1 MKALILAAGLGTRL
15 LPYTRHTPK
24 PLFTINQRPVLA
36 LTIERL
42 QRAGCRAV
50 IVNTH
55 HLHERIEAFLSEN
68 TWPLPVTVRYE
79 PEILGTGG
87 AVRNTAD
94 LWADGPLLVINA
106 DVVSDIDLAQVYRY
120 HRQAGCSVTM
130 VMHDWPEFN
139 TVTVDAGDRVVDFAA
154 GTPQSGTPQAG
165 LRPMAFTGIHVLDRR
180 VLDYLPP
187 KGPAHIIDAYATMI
201 RADEPIAAMV
211 LDHPY
216 WRDIGTPQSYFRAA
230 AEQMGPLAFE
240 KALGKRPSAPIERFP
255 LQGDGSD
262 RRWYRIA
269 CGRHSL
275 VMVDHGIRPA
285 RDGQQEV
292 DAFIDIG
299 THLAAKGVAVPR
311 IFLHDRFSGLVF
323 LEDLGDEHL
332 QDVAARQKSPEQLM
346 RLYREVIDQWGHM
359 AVAGEQGFSTRWTW
373 QTPCYDRELILEREC
388 RYFVDAFLAGYLGRS
403 ETYADLATEFSPLA
417 DRTIDY
423 GIPGF
428 LHRDLQSRNIMVKEE
443 RIYFIDF
450 QGGRLGPLQYDL
462 ASLLIDPYVQL
473 PPELQKELM
482 AYALRKLQ
490 EITDIDAAEFQRGYD
505 CCALTRNLQMLGA
518 FGYLTRVKGK
528 GYFEAYIPAA
538 VSALKRH
545 LNSQTT
551 LRLPRLTAIINEIA
565 DEER

>member
-24 PLFTINQRPVLA
+24 PLFTINRRPVLA

-55 HLHERIEAFLSEN
+55 HLHERIEAFLSET
-68 TWPLPVTVRYE
+68 TWSLPVTARYE

-120 HRQAGCSVTM
+120 HRQAECSVTM

-139 TVTVDAGDRVVDFAA
+139 TVTVDADDRVVDFAA
-154 GTPQSGTPQAG
+154 GEPQAG
-165 LRPMAFTGIHVLDRR
+165 QHRMAFTGIHVLNRR

-187 KGPAHIIDAYATMI
+187 QGPAHIIDAYAAMI
-201 RADEPIAAMV
+201 KTGKPIAAMV

-216 WRDIGTPQSYFRAA
+216 WRDIGTPQSYFLAA
-230 AEQMGPLAFE
+230 AEQMAPLAFE
-240 KALGKRPSAPIERFP
+240 KALGRRPSAPIERFP

-262 RRWYRIA
+262 RRWYRVA
-269 CGRHSL
+269 CGTHSL

-299 THLAAKGVAVPR
+299 NHLAAKGVAVPR
-311 IFLHDRFSGLVF
+311 IWLHDRFSGLVF
-323 LEDLGDEHL
+323 LEDLGQTHL
-332 QDVAARQKSPEQLM
+332 QDIAARQNNPELLQI
-346 RLYREVIDQWGHM
+346 YRKVIDQWLHM
-359 AVAGEQGFSTRWTW
+359 ALSGKQDFSTRWTW

-388 RYFVDAFLAGYLGRS
+388 RYFVDAFLVGYLGRS
-403 ETYADLATEFSPLA
+403 ETYADLVADFSPLA
-417 DRTIDY
+417 DRTIDH

-473 PPELQKELM
+473 PPEMQKELL
-482 AYALRKLQ
+482 AYALHRLKA
-490 EITDIDAAEFQRGYD
+490 IANIDADGFQRGYD

-518 FGYLTRVKGK
+518 FGYLTRVKEK

-538 VSALKRH
+538 VSTLQRH

>member
-42 QRAGCRAV
+42 QRAGCSGV

-55 HLHERIEAFLSEN
+55 HLHEQIEAFLSD
-68 TWPLPVTVRYE
+68 TAWPMPVTVRYE

-94 LWADGPLLVINA
+94 LWGDGPLLVINA
-106 DVVSDIDLAQVYRY
+106 DVVCDIDLAQVFRY
-120 HRQAGCSVTM
+120 HCHAGCRVTM

-139 TVTVDAGDRVVDFAA
+139 TVTVDDDDRVVEFAA
-154 GTPQSGTPQAG
+154 GKASPG
-165 LRPMAFTGIHVLDRR
+165 LRRVAFTGIHVLDRC

-187 KGPAHIIDAYATMI
+187 QGPTHIIDAYAAMI
-201 RADEPIAAMV
+201 RAGEPIAAMV
-211 LDHPY
+211 MHHPY
-216 WRDIGTPQSYFRAA
+216 WRDIGTPQSYFLAA
-230 AEQMGPLAFE
+230 AEQMAPLAFK
-240 KALGKRPSAPIERFP
+240 KALGRRPSAPIERFP

-269 CGRHSL
+269 CGTHSL
-275 VMVDHGIRPA
+275 IMVDHGIRPA

-311 IFLHDRFSGLVF
+311 ILLHDRFSGLVF
-323 LEDLGDEHL
+323 LEDLGETHL
-332 QDVAARQKSPEQLM
+332 QDVAAGQNNPELLLQN
-346 RLYREVIDQWGHM
+346 YRKVIDQWLHM
-359 AVAGEQGFSTRWTW
+359 AMAGKQDFSIRWTW
-373 QTPCYDRELILEREC
+373 QTPYYDRELILEREC
-388 RYFVDAFLAGYLGRS
+388 RYFVDTFLGGYLGRS
-403 ETYADLATEFSPLA
+403 ETYADLSPEFSALA
-417 DRTIDY
+417 DRTIDH
-423 GIPGF
+423 GVPGF

-473 PPELQKELM
+473 PPELQKELL
-482 AYALRKLQ
+482 AYALHRLKA
-490 EITDIDAAEFQRGYD
+490 IANIDADEFQRGYD
-505 CCALTRNLQMLGA
+505 CCALTRNLQILGA

-528 GYFEAYIPAA
+528 GYFGAYIPAA
-538 VSALKRH
+538 VGTLQRH

>member
-36 LTIERL
+36 LTIARL

-68 TWPLPVTVRYE
+68 TWSLPVTVRYE

-139 TVTVDAGDRVVDFAA
+139 TVTVDADDRVVEFAA
-154 GTPQSGTPQAG
+154 GKPQAG
-165 LRPMAFTGIHVLDRR
+165 LRRMAFTGIHVLDRR
-180 VLDYLPP
+180 VLDHLPP
-187 KGPAHIIDAYATMI
+187 KGPAHIIDAYTAMLK
-201 RADEPIAAMV
+201 AGEPIAAMV

-216 WRDIGTPQSYFRAA
+216 WRDIGTPQSYFLAA
-230 AEQMGPLAFE
+230 AEQMAPVAFE
-240 KALGKRPSAPIERFP
+240 KALERRPSAPIERFP

-269 CGRHSL
+269 CGTHSI

-311 IFLHDRFSGLVF
+311 IWLHDRFSGLVF
-323 LEDLGDEHL
+323 LEDLGETHL
-332 QDVAARQKSPEQLM
+332 QEVAARQTNSELLLQS
-346 RLYREVIDQWGHM
+346 YRKVIDQWLHM
-359 AVAGEQGFSTRWTW
+359 AMAGRQDFSTRWTW

-388 RYFVDAFLAGYLGRS
+388 RYFVDAFLGGYLGRS
-403 ETYADLATEFSPLA
+403 ETYADLASEFSPLA
-417 DRTIDY
+417 DRTIDH

-473 PPELQKELM
+473 PPEIQKELM
-482 AYALRKLQ
+482 AYALRKLKT
-490 EITDIDAAEFQRGYD
+490 IANIDADEFQRGYD

-528 GYFEAYIPAA
+528 RYFEAYIPAA
-538 VSALKRH
+538 VSTLQRH

-551 LRLPRLTAIINEIA
+551 VRLPRLTAIINEIA

>member
-36 LTIERL
+36 LTIARL

-68 TWPLPVTVRYE
+68 TWSLPVTVRYE

-139 TVTVDAGDRVVDFAA
+139 TVTVDADDRVVEFAA
-154 GTPQSGTPQAG
+154 GKPQAG
-165 LRPMAFTGIHVLDRR
+165 LRRMAFTGIHVLDRR
-180 VLDYLPP
+180 VLDHLPP
-187 KGPAHIIDAYATMI
+187 KGPAHIIDAYTAMLK
-201 RADEPIAAMV
+201 AGEPIAAMV

-216 WRDIGTPQSYFRAA
+216 WRDIGTPQSYFLAA
-230 AEQMGPLAFE
+230 AEQMAPLAFE
-240 KALGKRPSAPIERFP
+240 KALERRPSALIERFP

-269 CGRHSL
+269 CGTRSL

-299 THLAAKGVAVPR
+299 THLAARGVAVPR
-311 IFLHDRFSGLVF
+311 IWLHDRFSGLVF
-323 LEDLGDEHL
+323 LEDLGETHL
-332 QDVAARQKSPEQLM
+332 QEVAARQTNSELLLQS
-346 RLYREVIDQWGHM
+346 YRKVIDQWLHM
-359 AVAGEQGFSTRWTW
+359 AMAGRQDFSTRWTW

-388 RYFVDAFLAGYLGRS
+388 RYFVDAFLGGYLGRS
-403 ETYADLATEFSPLA
+403 ETYADLASEFSPLA
-417 DRTIDY
+417 DRTIDH

-473 PPELQKELM
+473 PPEIQKELM
-482 AYALRKLQ
+482 AYALRKLKT
-490 EITDIDAAEFQRGYD
+490 IANIDADEFQRGYD

-528 GYFEAYIPAA
+528 RYFEAYIPAA
-538 VSALKRH
+538 VSTLQRH

-551 LRLPRLTAIINEIA
+551 VRLPRLTAIINEIA